1 MTVDKNLLM
10 HWWHF
15 YNKDIYTLEELE
27 QFGKIIDQY
36 GVDKIFEC
44 AVASFISGDGSPMP
58 VLSCIRC
65 NCVEA
70 LIDTL
75 PDISAFTDG
84 EKSEYDNF
92 CKIFIEE
99 ISSTL

>member
-84 EKSEYDNF
+84 EKSEYF
-92 CKIFIEE
+92 M
-99 ISSTL
+99 

>member
-10 HWWHF
+10 HWWHN
-15 YNKDIYTLEELE
+15 YNKDIYTLEEME
-27 QFGKIIDQY
+27 RFGEIIDQY
-36 GVDKIFEC
+36 GVDKILEC

-65 NCVEA
+65 NCVEK

-75 PDISAFTDG
+75 PDVSNFSDG
-84 EKSEYDNF
+84 EKSEYNKF
-92 CKIFIEE
+92 RETFIKE